1 MASASLEHLSTQ
13 STPCG
18 VQPGDHNLLPLCR
31 MVAVYQHSCTY
42 KVTRQLLRRSQMQQA
57 VAFDVWL
64 QYTQHRRNLQVHMQL
79 MVTQAAHRTLSGAF
93 QGWAQFAAASAGDS
107 I

>member
-1 MASASLEHLSTQ
+1 
-13 STPCG
+13 
-18 VQPGDHNLLPLCR
+18 

-64 QYTQHRRNLQVHMQL
+64 QYTQHRHNLQVHMQL
-79 MVTQAAHRTLSGAF
+79 MVTQAAHRTLSRAF

>member
-1 MASASLEHLSTQ
+1 
-13 STPCG
+13 
-18 VQPGDHNLLPLCR
+18 LPVCR

-93 QGWAQFAAASAGDS
+93 QGWAQVAAASAGDS